1 LQTHLGNFFNHIDRL
16 FTYASRLPLAAR
28 FRLGIF
34 ARCGKILMAAEPG
47 NSQYRLT
54 GFGVRS
60 VSPIGIKILQQ
71 SLQAGGDK

>member
-1 LQTHLGNFFNHIDRL
+1 LFIAASSYGPPSACRKFALGMQI
-16 FTYASRLPLAAR
+16 Y
-28 FRLGIF
+28 
-34 ARCGKILMAAEPG
+34 CGKILMAAEPG

-71 SLQAGGDK
+71 SLQVGP